1 MSETEREGR
10 VLTRRTR
17 KALSRYRIDIDV
29 CWIDKIRRAVTRRVP
44 HLCLASKRGVRAR
57 SMRSALLQLHIRTTD
72 MPGPEAAAE
81 SRGPVS
87 QWARARLR
95 GIHVCPRADR

>member
-29 CWIDKIRRAVTRRVP
+29 CWIDKIRRAVTRRVR
-44 HLCLASKRGVRAR
+44 RGTNFDGI
-57 SMRSALLQLHIRTTD
+57 SIRI
-72 MPGPEAAAE
+72 
-81 SRGPVS
+81 RGSEKHSPKTE
-87 QWARARLR
+87 
-95 GIHVCPRADR
+95 GT

>member
-29 CWIDKIRRAVTRRVP
+29 CWIDKIRRAVTRRV
-44 HLCLASKRGVRAR
+44 RGV
-57 SMRSALLQLHIRTTD
+57 
-72 MPGPEAAAE
+72 PERI
-81 SRGPVS
+81 SITNR
-87 QWARARLR
+87 
-95 GIHVCPRADR
+95 I